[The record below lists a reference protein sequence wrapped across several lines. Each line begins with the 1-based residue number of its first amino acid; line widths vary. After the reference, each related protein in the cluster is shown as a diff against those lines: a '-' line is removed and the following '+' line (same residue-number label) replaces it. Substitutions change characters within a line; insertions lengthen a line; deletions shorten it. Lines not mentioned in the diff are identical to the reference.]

1 MEKEGPQVCISGRTP
16 SFPLKM
22 VKIENYIYL
31 LGKSFDPFSPFR
43 ERYYYVLGYLSYFL
57 AGNRARS
64 QVKGS
69 ESKFDISYFTHTIP
83 GKLPV
88 ENVCSSTLQFCGY
101 RSKTTFQKNFNVDF
115 KGSTGFL
122 DITPLNF

>member
-1 MEKEGPQVCISGRTP
+1 MAR
-16 SFPLKM
+16 
-22 VKIENYIYL
+22 
-31 LGKSFDPFSPFR
+31 
-43 ERYYYVLGYLSYFL
+43 
-57 AGNRARS
+57 NRARS

-69 ESKFDISYFTHTIP
+69 ESKFDVSYFTHTIP

-122 DITPLNF
+122 DITPLNFLKKISGLPDAKFNTEAIGTNLWSQNLRI